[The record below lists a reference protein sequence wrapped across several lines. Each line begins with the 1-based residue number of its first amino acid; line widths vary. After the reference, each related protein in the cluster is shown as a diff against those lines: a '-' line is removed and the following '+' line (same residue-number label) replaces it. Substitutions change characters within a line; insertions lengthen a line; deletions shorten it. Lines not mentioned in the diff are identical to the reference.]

1 MLSEDAETWGF
12 NLVNMFW
19 TLLTEG
25 LKGALLDSGYKQ
37 PAYKQMPTKQSQK
50 QALAILWAE
59 AIKHYASQKHQET
72 TMVAMVNA
80 LFNNRTNGI
89 AKTLNTWLGKW

>member
-1 MLSEDAETWGF
+1 MLPEDAETWGF

-25 LKGALLDSGYKQ
+25 LKGAILDSGYKQ

-59 AIKHYASQKHQET
+59 AIKHYASQQCQET
-72 TMVAMVNA
+72 TMVAMINA
-80 LFNNRTNGI
+80 LLNNRTNGI